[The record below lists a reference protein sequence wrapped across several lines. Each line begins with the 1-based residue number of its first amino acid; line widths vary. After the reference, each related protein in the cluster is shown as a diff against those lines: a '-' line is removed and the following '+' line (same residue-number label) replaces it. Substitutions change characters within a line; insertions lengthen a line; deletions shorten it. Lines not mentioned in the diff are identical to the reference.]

1 MRMMA
6 AQRGQPANLASWRH
20 GALSRLLAALLAL
33 IAFAAAVPA
42 VAAPVFPPLTGRIV
56 DGADLLGPDIEAAL
70 TARLSALEDKTGDQ
84 LVIVTLPSLQGETI
98 EEFGVALGRHW
109 AIGEK
114 DKNNGVLLIV
124 APNERK
130 VRIEVGYGLEG
141 VLTDALTRVIIE
153 TSILPHFRAG
163 DMAAGVAEGAKDIV
177 AVLSGAGEEVAQRMV
192 APPSASDDVF
202 DTIFPIL
209 IFIMIVIVIVIIIRN
224 GGTGSG
230 SGGWSSSS
238 SSGSSWG
245 SSSGSSGGFSG
256 GGGSFGGG
264 GSSGSW

>member
-1 MRMMA
+1 
-6 AQRGQPANLASWRH
+6 
-20 GALSRLLAALLAL
+20 
-33 IAFAAAVPA
+33 
-42 VAAPVFPPLTGRIV
+42 
-56 DGADLLGPDIEAAL
+56 
-70 TARLSALEDKTGDQ
+70 
-84 LVIVTLPSLQGETI
+84 
-98 EEFGVALGRHW
+98 
-109 AIGEK
+109 
-114 DKNNGVLLIV
+114 